1 MHTIQR
7 YGHYVI
13 QSVYFCASFELSR
26 VCYLLECHIRSPP
39 MTNVY
44 LKKKKSSIVTFIVRE
59 RCKKKEEGTRMKIRD
74 RSVRLNWNLFS
85 SQRVCCDLR
94 QKGCFWIATSEVL
107 VSEDGLIPTE
117 DSLDDLLVLK
127 NSVCPHN
134 YWGQPDTLRGQQG

>member
-1 MHTIQR
+1 
-7 YGHYVI
+7 
-13 QSVYFCASFELSR
+13 
-26 VCYLLECHIRSPP
+26 

-59 RCKKKEEGTRMKIRD
+59 RCKKKEGTRMKIRD

-85 SQRVCCDLR
+85 SQRVFCDLR

-134 YWGQPDTLRGQQG
+134 Y

>member
-1 MHTIQR
+1 
-7 YGHYVI
+7 
-13 QSVYFCASFELSR
+13 
-26 VCYLLECHIRSPP
+26 
-39 MTNVY
+39 
-44 LKKKKSSIVTFIVRE
+44 
-59 RCKKKEEGTRMKIRD
+59 MKIRD

-85 SQRVCCDLR
+85 SQRVFCDLR

-134 YWGQPDTLRGQQG
+134 Y